1 MLQVNHFRRN
11 CSMKYV
17 CEVCGYI
24 YDEEQGDPENGV
36 APGTEWSDVP
46 ETWVCPLC
54 GVGKELFTDE

>member
-1 MLQVNHFRRN
+1 
-11 CSMKYV
+11 MKYV

-36 APGTEWSDVP
+36 APGTQWKDVP

-54 GVGKELFTDE
+54 GVGKELFMDE